1 MVIAL
6 ITATLA
12 GVLYSLWIR
21 RDTWRSRWEAGAS
34 LNIAL
39 QGCAVLLM
47 SPWMSAA
54 LGPPLHGIFERWNV
68 EDLFGHLCL
77 IVAVTAIIGHGLVR
91 LTDEVRV
98 QALLRRHVVAPVTLG
113 VPLLVA
119 VFVVTDEGY
128 HADLFPAHVS
138 NIWLGAYWLVLGGL
152 LVYLLGYAARVLLI
166 LRKDP
171 RSTATVDL
179 YLISVAFGV
188 GANVIQLGTAWAG
201 VDVTLPVWVCA
212 CLAAAGFAYGSARS
226 WRAKVAWFTP
236 GDDPPPRPAA

>member
-12 GVLYSLWIR
+12 AVLCSLWIR
-21 RDTWRSRWEAGAS
+21 RHTWRSRWEAGAT

-47 SPWMSAA
+47 SPWTSAT
-54 LGPPLHGIFERWNV
+54 LGPPLHAVFERWNV
-68 EDLFGHLCL
+68 EDLLGHICL
-77 IVAVTAIIGHGLVR
+77 IVAVTAVIGHGLVR

-138 NIWLGAYWLVLGGL
+138 NVWLGVYWLVLGAL
-152 LVYLLGYAARVLLI
+152 LVYLLGYAARVLAI
-166 LRKDP
+166 LRADP

-188 GANVIQLGTAWAG
+188 GANVIQMGTAWAG
-201 VDVTLPVWVCA
+201 IDVTLPVWVCA
-212 CLAAAGFAYGSARS
+212 CLGATGFAYGSARS

-236 GDDPPPRPAA
+236 GYNPPPQPAS